1 MKNLTDFFKTVGTGV
16 DRRLEC
22 YSDPPSRNLRVV
34 KLGLMLYVSTFCHLF
49 SPGLRPVSQPRVIPH
64 TQERITMSKRTICR
78 KSKPNRSQPRSQVL
92 SRVGENPGIA

>member
-22 YSDPPSRNLRVV
+22 YSHPPSRNLRVV

-49 SPGLRPVSQPRVIPH
+49 SPGLRPVPAQSDSPYPRENYHVKKNNLPEIK
-64 TQERITMSKRTICR
+64 TQ
-78 KSKPNRSQPRSQVL
+78 
-92 SRVGENPGIA
+92 